1 MALPIAEPLRRT
13 RRTALIGFVG
23 GAAGLLLAALLAF
36 SVGAYPVSPADLA
49 TWLAGSMGLPARD
62 LDPSAAL
69 VIEEIRGPRV
79 ATAMMVGA
87 ALAAA
92 GAAYQALFRNPLVS
106 PDILGVSS
114 GAALGAVL
122 GIYFSM
128 PVVGIEVLAL
138 AGGLAAVAVV
148 YLVGARIRAHDPV
161 LVMVLM
167 GIVIGA
173 LLGSGVSLV
182 KLLADP
188 YNQLPA
194 ITFWLLGS
202 LSAIT
207 RGDFL
212 ALLPAF
218 VAGIAPLALLHWRM
232 NVMTLGEEE
241 ARALGVDTRRVRL
254 AVVAGATLMTAAAV
268 SVSGIVGWVGL
279 VVPHLARLVVGPS
292 FGRLLATSALF
303 GAAFL
308 LVVDTLARTLGRTE
322 IPLGVLTATI
332 GAPIFVWLL
341 AAGRRPWQ

>member
-1 MALPIAEPLRRT
+1 
-13 RRTALIGFVG
+13 
-23 GAAGLLLAALLAF
+23 
-36 SVGAYPVSPADLA
+36 
-49 TWLAGSMGLPARD
+49 
-62 LDPSAAL
+62 
-69 VIEEIRGPRV
+69 
-79 ATAMMVGA
+79 
-87 ALAAA
+87 
-92 GAAYQALFRNPLVS
+92 VS
-106 PDILGVSS
+106 PDILGVSA

-128 PVVGIEVLAL
+128 PVIAIQISAL
-138 AGGLAAVAVV
+138 MGGLAAVAIV
-148 YLVGARIRAHDPV
+148 YFAASRIRSHDPI

-207 RGDFL
+207 AGDFFSVL
-212 ALLPAF
+212 PALLIG
-218 VAGIAPLALLHWRM
+218 VTPLALMHWRM

-241 ARALGVDTRRVRL
+241 ARALGVDTQRVRL
-254 AVVAGATLMTAAAV
+254 LVVTGATLMTAAAV
-268 SVSGIVGWVGL
+268 AVSGIVGWVGL
-279 VVPHLARLVVGPS
+279 VVPHLARLLVGPS
-292 FGRLLATSALF
+292 FGRLLATSMLF

-322 IPLGVLTATI
+322 IPLGVLTATL

-341 AAGRRPWQ
+341 ATSRPQWR